1 MAKIIAAGEAVVI
14 TSDIKMEDL
23 KLIQANRPKALN
35 LYETNEDGK
44 KTCIF
49 TIGATDGKGS
59 VSGNGICFNAVSNDG
74 TGKAAVTVCVP
85 DGEGSVKER
94 VAAKYGKAVMR
105 LNELETK
112 LNAVVTEIKEEQT
125 RMLDGIQIV

>member
-1 MAKIIAAGEAVVI
+1 MSKIIAAGEAVVI

-23 KLIQANRPKALN
+23 KTIQANRPKALN

-49 TIGATDGKGS
+49 TICATDGKGS
-59 VSGNGICFNAVSNDG
+59 VSANGIAFNAVSNAGDG
-74 TGKAAVTVCVP
+74 TACVTVCIP
-85 DGEGSVKER
+85 DGEGTVKER

-105 LNELETK
+105 LNELEPT
-112 LNAVVTEIKEEQT
+112 LNPVISEIEAEKA
-125 RMLDGIQIV
+125 RMLAGIQVV